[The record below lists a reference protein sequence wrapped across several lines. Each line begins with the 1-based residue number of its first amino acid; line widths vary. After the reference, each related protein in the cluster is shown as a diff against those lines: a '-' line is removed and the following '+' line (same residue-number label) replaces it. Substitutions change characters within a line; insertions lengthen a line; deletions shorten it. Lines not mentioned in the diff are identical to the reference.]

1 MKLKLTVLNDHP
13 AIAVRA
19 AQEIAQNIKT
29 KAANHENFIFGLAT
43 GSTMEPLYAELIRM
57 HDEEDLNFDHVHFF
71 NLDNYI
77 GLAHDDRNNYE
88 VQLRQLFLK
97 HIHVNP
103 EHIHLVSSD
112 HDFNYE
118 AYEAQ
123 IETLG
128 GIDIQLVG
136 LGGGSGHIAFNEY
149 GSSLDSSTR
158 QIKLSQKTLEDNSR
172 FFNQINKKTNRTET
186 IPLTAHTRGLAP
198 ILKAKA
204 ILCLVNGHNKAK
216 ALKEMF
222 EHGTIESLPARA
234 LHHHSNTM
242 ICVDRDALALF
253 DQKALDTHTDL
264 NTHQKN
270 QLLKSNQPYTVRLN
284 IKGETHELLLP
295 PHFDFYNPNT
305 MHIDQAFDP
314 KNQAHL
320 DDLATCLEAVK
331 DVVVGAHP
339 DDAEIMAGPM
349 MLEATSPWLTL
360 IVTNGAATHNTLN
373 GEYSQY
379 TPEQLTRL
387 RQMEQR
393 QAADFA
399 RVPVIMCKFPTA
411 AMTGDMGT
419 ATLQNARITMR
430 GLFGAMP
437 NLTNVYGHNPFDDHD
452 THINVLA
459 EQIKALRSL
468 STIRLDTIKIWGM
481 EVWGTLHTATPRL
494 LKIPVEHEN
503 SLNRWYE
510 MISFY
515 QSQIA
520 SQGRNYATTTVQRAR
535 GHAGYQTHPH
545 GANPAPGL
553 LLAVDLT
560 DLVQQKSLSIQA
572 MVETLMSEL
581 NAEVTKKT
589 RRILRNR
596 QNKYANIGS
605 ASSSINRLFPYVSV
619 SDNDTEIPS
628 PKDEK
633 DRETAFQNLCSGY

>member
-1 MKLKLTVLNDHP
+1 LKLTVLNDHP

-19 AQEIAQNIKT
+19 AQDIAQNIKT
-29 KAANHENFIFGLAT
+29 KADNHEHFNFGLAT

-57 HDEEDLNFDHVHFF
+57 HREEGLHFNHVHFF

-77 GLAHDDRNNYE
+77 GLAHDDRNNYD
-88 VQLRQLFLK
+88 VQLRQLFLN
-97 HIHVNP
+97 HIDANP

-112 HDFNYE
+112 HDFHHD

-149 GSSLDSSTR
+149 GSSLNSSTR
-158 QIKLSQKTLEDNSR
+158 QITLSQKTLEDNSR

-186 IPLTAHTRGLAP
+186 IPLTAHTRGLGP

-204 ILCLVNGHNKAK
+204 IVCLVNGHNKAK
-216 ALKEMF
+216 ALKAMF

-234 LHHHSNTM
+234 LHHHANTM
-242 ICVDRDALALF
+242 VLVDRDALALF
-253 DQKALDTHTDL
+253 DQQALDTHTDL
-264 NTHQKN
+264 NAEQKN
-270 QLLKSNQPYTVRLN
+270 QLFRSNQPYAVTVSIN
-284 IKGETHELLLP
+284 GEMHELLLP

-305 MHIDQAFDP
+305 MQINEAFDP
-314 KNQAHL
+314 RNQAHL
-320 DDLATCLEAVK
+320 DDLAANLGAVT
-331 DVVVGAHP
+331 DVVIGAHP

-349 MLEATSPWLTL
+349 MLEKTSPWLTL

-411 AMTGDMGT
+411 AMTGDMGQ
-419 ATLQNARITMR
+419 ATLQNVRITMR
-430 GLFGAMP
+430 GLFGSMP

-459 EQIKALRSL
+459 EQVNALRFL
-468 STIRLDTIKIWGM
+468 NTARLETIKIWGM
-481 EVWGTLHTATPRL
+481 EVWGTLHAATQRL
-494 LKIPVEHEN
+494 LKIPVEHE
-503 SLNRWYE
+503 STLEKWHE

-520 SQGRNYATTTVQRAR
+520 SQGRNYAITTVQRAR

-553 LLAVDLT
+553 LLAMDLT
-560 DLVQQKSLSIQA
+560 DLVHQKSRSMHA

-581 NAEVTKKT
+581 DAEVTQKT

-596 QNKYANIGS
+596 DNTDADLSS
-605 ASSSINRLFPYVSV
+605 APSLASISSLFSGTSM
-619 SDNDTEIPS
+619 SDNDT
-628 PKDEK
+628 KQAYMLNH
-633 DRETAFQNLCSGY
+633 TG